1 MSSPGASTG
10 TATNSAES
18 YNVTKEDHL
27 MTRTIKLLCRVT
39 TLVSL
44 IICGANLLGC
54 DSAGKNSAASGKT
67 AADITLKVGAATVP
81 HAEILNFIK
90 PRLKTE
96 GVNLE
101 IMVIDEEGWMNPALA
116 EKQIDANYF
125 QHVPYLNSVTREKK
139 YDFVVAA
146 KVHLEPIGFYSS
158 RIRSIADLKAGAT
171 IAIPNN
177 PSNEYRTLIL
187 LEKNG
192 LIRLKP
198 GLKDFEA
205 TPRDIVENPKRL
217 KFVEVESAQL
227 TRSLIDVDGAL
238 INTNYVL
245 DAKMDPA
252 AAVFRED
259 ANSPYVNVLVVRKG
273 DEQRAE
279 IRKLVTA
286 VTSPETKRF
295 IQEKYGNSVVPAF

>member
-1 MSSPGASTG
+1 M
-10 TATNSAES
+10 
-18 YNVTKEDHL
+18 
-27 MTRTIKLLCRVT
+27 MTRTMKQFFNIT

-44 IICGANLLGC
+44 VILGATLNGC
-54 DSAGKNSAASGKT
+54 DSAGKKTDDSAKASAGV
-67 AADITLKVGAATVP
+67 TLKIGAATVP
-81 HAEILNFIK
+81 HAEILNSIK
-90 PRLKTE
+90 QTLKTQ

-101 IMVIDEEGWMNPALA
+101 VVVIDEEGWMNPALA

-139 YDFVVAA
+139 YDFAVAA
-146 KVHLEPIGFYSS
+146 KVHLEPIGFYST
-158 RIRSIADLKAGAT
+158 RIRSLADLKSGAT

-187 LEKNG
+187 LEQNG
-192 LIRLKP
+192 LIKLKP

-205 TPRDIVENPKRL
+205 TPRDIVENPKKL

-227 TRSLIDVDGAL
+227 TRSLTDVDGAL

-245 DAKMDPA
+245 DAKMDPESA
-252 AAVFRED
+252 IFREE

-273 DEQRAE
+273 DEQRAD
-279 IRKLVTA
+279 IQKLVSA
-286 VTSPETKRF
+286 VTSPEVKKF
-295 IQEKYGNSVVPAF
+295 IQQKYGKSVVPAF